1 MNHVSISPDSQ
12 LLVAVGDAPTV
23 FFCRRLPSSQ
33 STSER
38 ESDFATCKWQLIVEV
53 RLNGSFPEDSCFATA
68 FSPSGH
74 ICAVASQGGVITI
87 FETSMIH
94 QDMDADDAV
103 IDVLKSTRPC
113 EDRESRESPGAVRSM
128 SFGPS
133 PWDLLA
139 WAESRG
145 RICVVDLRDACRSR
159 QTVEL
164 DLDSPS
170 LSRVNL
176 SDLENDQSTSEQ
188 RQLEIEAR
196 FVQRHREALNAQ
208 DNLAAISHV
217 TDYME
222 LAAARRRI
230 EREMSNSRLPSE
242 REDFNELTENERL
255 MLESIRTNRLQETGQ
270 VRSISTQQSPLGIN
284 YLQAL
289 NSNPNQSRLYAQ
301 IEDSS
306 LNNASTVS
314 PSSRLDSMRDLVRR
328 GAQAAQL
335 ERARAAERSTHQPR
349 RRSSIVISSNNGNNN
364 NSGPSQSPSRPS
376 NLAPTGSSAS
386 TLSASPSRLGAIAT
400 ENPTS
405 ETSNMSVLYEAGE
418 AWRTISDA
426 MGHAPTD
433 LESEI
438 EAGVPRPDRDRE
450 RDVAAT
456 GAMLRRMQQ
465 QQHQNARL
473 ERVRNINTPRLRQM
487 HERTLGRLSA
497 GENALDETELDMLR
511 RLTHREIREGRE
523 SGEDGVKTMGL
534 GWNNDGR
541 NL

>member
-1 MNHVSISPDSQ
+1 MNHASISPDSQ

-23 FFCRRLPSSQ
+23 SFCRRLPDSQ
-33 STSER
+33 STSEP
-38 ESDFATCKWQLIVEV
+38 ESVFATCEWQLIAEV
-53 RLNGSFPEDSCFATA
+53 GLTATCSEDACFATA

-74 ICAVASQGGVITI
+74 ICAVASQAGIITI

-94 QDMDADDAV
+94 QDMNADDAV
-103 IDVLKSTRPC
+103 IDVLKSTRPSS
-113 EDRESRESPGAVRSM
+113 DRDSSGAIRSM

-139 WAESRG
+139 WAEGRG
-145 RICVVDLRDACRSR
+145 RICVVDLRDSCRSR

-170 LSRVNL
+170 LTRVNL
-176 SDLENDQSTSEQ
+176 SDMENDQSASEQ

-196 FVQRHREALNAQ
+196 FLQRHREALHAQ
-208 DNLAAISHV
+208 ENLAAISHV

-230 EREMSNSRLPSE
+230 EREMNNGRLPSE
-242 REDFNELTENERL
+242 REEFNDLTEHERL
-255 MLESIRTNRLQETGQ
+255 TLESIRNNRLQEAGQ
-270 VRSISTQQSPLGIN
+270 TRSSSTQQSPFNIN

-306 LNNASTVS
+306 LNNASMGSQT
-314 PSSRLDSMRDLVRR
+314 SRLDSMRDLMRR
-328 GAQAAQL
+328 GTQAAQL
-335 ERARAAERSTHQPR
+335 ERARAAERSAHQPR
-349 RRSSIVISSNNGNNN
+349 RRSSVVISSSNSNN
-364 NSGPSQSPSRPS
+364 NSSGPGQSPSRPS
-376 NLAPTGSSAS
+376 NLAPTGSSAP
-386 TLSASPSRLGAIAT
+386 TLSASPSRLGAIAA
-400 ENPTS
+400 ENLTT
-405 ETSNMSVLYEAGE
+405 ETSNIPTLYEAGE
-418 AWRTISDA
+418 AWRTISDV
-426 MGHAPTD
+426 MGHAPND

-438 EAGVPRPDRDRE
+438 ESGIPRSDRDRE

-465 QQHQNARL
+465 QQQQNARL
-473 ERVRNINTPRLRQM
+473 ERVRSNNTPRLRQL
-487 HERTLGRLSA
+487 HERTLGRMSA

-511 RLTHREIREGRE
+511 RLTHRDMRE

-534 GWNNDGR
+534 GWDNDGR

>member
-1 MNHVSISPDSQ
+1 
-12 LLVAVGDAPTV
+12 
-23 FFCRRLPSSQ
+23 
-33 STSER
+33 
-38 ESDFATCKWQLIVEV
+38 
-53 RLNGSFPEDSCFATA
+53 
-68 FSPSGH
+68 
-74 ICAVASQGGVITI
+74 
-87 FETSMIH
+87 
-94 QDMDADDAV
+94 MDADDAV
-103 IDVLKSTRPC
+103 IDVFKSTRPSL
-113 EDRESRESPGAVRSM
+113 ERESPGAVRSM

-176 SDLENDQSTSEQ
+176 SDVENDQSASEQ

-196 FVQRHREALNAQ
+196 FVQRHREALHAQ

-222 LAAARRRI
+222 HAAARRRI
-230 EREMSNSRLPSE
+230 NREMSNSRLPSE
-242 REDFNELTENERL
+242 REEFNELTENERL
-255 MLESIRTNRLQETGQ
+255 TLESIRTNRLQEAGQ
-270 VRSISTQQSPLGIN
+270 VRSGGTQPNPFGIS

-289 NSNPNQSRLYAQ
+289 NSNPFQSGLYAQ

-306 LNNASTVS
+306 LNNASTGS
-314 PSSRLDSMRDLVRR
+314 QSSQLENMHDLVRR
-328 GAQAAQL
+328 GAQL
-335 ERARAAERSTHQPR
+335 ERARAAERSAHQPR
-349 RRSSIVISSNNGNNN
+349 RRSSIVISSSNSNNN
-364 NSGPSQSPSRPS
+364 NNGPSQSPSRPS
-376 NLAPTGSSAS
+376 NLAPTGSSAP
-386 TLSASPSRLGAIAT
+386 TLSASPSRLGALAR
-400 ENPTS
+400 ENLTS
-405 ETSNMSVLYEAGE
+405 ETSSMSVLYEAGE

-426 MGHAPTD
+426 MGHAPSD

-438 EAGVPRPDRDRE
+438 EARVPRSDRDRE
-450 RDVAAT
+450 RNVAAT

-465 QQHQNARL
+465 QQHQNARV
-473 ERVRNINTPRLRQM
+473 ERMRSINTPRLRQL
-487 HERTLGRLSA
+487 HEQTLGRLSA
-497 GENALDETELDMLR
+497 GENALDETELDMLG
-511 RLTHREIREGRE
+511 RLTHRDMREGRE

-534 GWNNDGR
+534 GWDNDGR